1 MDQER
6 RGGGRRRLRLSI
18 SATRRPTNA
27 GDRIQ
32 SGLGC
37 PDGGER
43 FQGSSRCAGWPHRP
57 RARYNSL
64 LRLSERAIRHL
75 ARCDSSGDLEQVH
88 VRGMNRRNLRLKLV
102 PGLGIA
108 LAMLVLPLAAA
119 SALSV
124 ATQTSL
130 NVTTSDQAGKTE
142 ATAAVSVIGADGLPA
157 TGAVN
162 IVEGQ
167 RLLTQVA
174 LNTTGQANVNMSL
187 PGGVHNLRAVYN
199 GDANHLGSNSML
211 TTVQAG
217 ATSTPSFQLSLA
229 PVAPSALP
237 LVLTAGAAG
246 TVNVTITPVNPTALS
261 SPMFVT
267 LSCSG
272 LPNQSSCTFSP
283 ESVEILP
290 ATPTSCPT
298 GSPASACPPVSSM
311 VLQTQASGT
320 VARATPGSDRT
331 KGNSP
336 VAWAILLPG
345 ILGLGGLA
353 WGARRRAWLSRLS
366 LVALVALVTML
377 GTTACNPRYYYF
389 NHGPPNN
396 LPTPAG
402 TYTVTVTG
410 QSSNGIT
417 AITQSTTMV
426 LTVQ

>member
-1 MDQER
+1 M
-6 RGGGRRRLRLSI
+6 
-18 SATRRPTNA
+18 
-27 GDRIQ
+27 
-32 SGLGC
+32 
-37 PDGGER
+37 
-43 FQGSSRCAGWPHRP
+43 
-57 RARYNSL
+57 
-64 LRLSERAIRHL
+64 
-75 ARCDSSGDLEQVH
+75 
-88 VRGMNRRNLRLKLV
+88 RGMNRRSLRLKLV
-102 PGLGIA
+102 PGLGVA

-119 SALSV
+119 SAQGV

-130 NVTTSDQAGKTE
+130 NVGTSDQGGRTQTA
-142 ATAAVSVIGADGLPA
+142 AAVSVTGADGLA
-157 TGAVN
+157 VTGAVN

-167 RLLTQVA
+167 RMLAQVA
-174 LNTTGQANVNMSL
+174 LNATGQANVDLSL

-199 GDANHLGSNSML
+199 GDASHLGSNSML
-211 TTVQAG
+211 ATAQVTT
-217 ATSTPSFQLSLA
+217 TSTPSFQLSLA

-246 TVNVTITPVNPTALS
+246 TVNVTITPVNPAALS

-272 LPNQSSCTFSP
+272 LPNQSSCNFSP
-283 ESVEILP
+283 ESIEILP

-311 VLQTQASGT
+311 VLQTQAQGT
-320 VARATPGSDRT
+320 AARVTPGLGRT

-345 ILGLGGLA
+345 MLGLGGLA

-366 LVALVALVTML
+366 LLALVALVTML
-377 GTTACNPRYYYF
+377 GTTACNPRYYYY
-389 NHGPPNN
+389 NHGPPTN
-396 LPTPAG
+396 LPTPSG